1 MVIIGSHDSCAC
13 VAKDDCM
20 CICWL
25 WAKTQDISLKD
36 QFALGVRLFDLRYH
50 MDNNVYYMSHTF
62 STSYTVENA
71 LTELIKCAVEAN
83 EYIYIRLKR
92 DSSSPALPSF
102 GSFFTS
108 ILIHDIP
115 ITTFMIEY
123 DGSTLWQYLN
133 AKPDRQCIVL
143 YSDNDTLRDDHIP
156 AQWIFPQLFDT
167 VETWDCSSIDSA
179 AQRIRL
185 KPFRNNGLPKAIF
198 IDFSGVYPP
207 EMIFDYLWEQ
217 IEDDIMMCIHNNVI
231 QCIMVNHINATT
243 IQLLRRS

>member
-13 VAKDDCM
+13 VAKDECM

-36 QFALGVRLFDLRYH
+36 QFALGVRLFDLRYR

-62 STSYTVENA
+62 STNYTVEKA
-71 LTELIKCAVEAN
+71 LTELIACAVEAN

-108 ILIHDIP
+108 ICIHDIP

-123 DGSTLWQYLN
+123 DGSTLWQYLTG
-133 AKPDRQCIVL
+133 KPDRQCIVL

-185 KPFRNNGLPKAIF
+185 RPFHNNGLPKAIF

-207 EMIFDYLWEQ
+207 ELIFDYLWEE
-217 IEDDIMMCIHNNVI
+217 IENDIMLCIHNNVI
-231 QCIMVNHINATT
+231 QCVMVNHINADT